1 MSFTPKILWDPHG
14 ILPPLSFFLLPP
26 SLSPL
31 SFPPSAFLFT
41 LARAA
46 AVVAVGT
53 TVGNGGAVA
62 TVGRR
67 RRSSDERASSPT
79 GATVGTRLSPR
90 ESSVSSDP
98 CRLSRPIERV
108 SIIRAPCPS
117 PSRRPAAVFAVGT
130 LSLPREHRRRQPPRS
145 SLRQPPPPSCLL
157 PPPPPPPSSPPVYSP
172 SVACE
177 RRCCQRGPPR
187 AFGSPRPSPALHLGY
202 WEDGRRELDRWRER
216 GGEE

>member
-98 CRLSRPIERV
+98 CRLSRSIERV

-157 PPPPPPPSSPPVYSP
+157 PPPPAAAVLSASLLPIRCLRAPLLPTRATARLWFSSSVAGPSSWLLGGRE
-172 SVACE
+172 E
-177 RRCCQRGPPR
+177 RVR
-187 AFGSPRPSPALHLGY
+187 
-202 WEDGRRELDRWRER
+202 
-216 GGEE
+216 

>member
-98 CRLSRPIERV
+98 CRLSRSIERV

-157 PPPPPPPSSPPVYSP
+157 PPPP
-172 SVACE
+172 
-177 RRCCQRGPPR
+177 RRRRPLRQSTPHPLLASATAANEGHR
-187 AFGSPRPSPALHLGY
+187 APLVLLVRRRPFILAI
-202 WEDGRRELDRWRER
+202 GRT
-216 GGEE
+216 GGES